1 MPSYYPVYLDLE
13 GKPVVV
19 IGGGVVAERKVESLL
34 AAGAEVTLISPD
46 LTPGLERL
54 AANDRIR
61 IRRRRY
67 QAGDLAGAFVAIVG
81 TGDTAVNRAAAAEAR
96 AERVLVNTVDDVA
109 YCDFIAP
116 AVVRQGD
123 ITLAISTNGKSP
135 SMARLLRETLES
147 YLTPDYAHLL
157 TVLQQ
162 VRKRLR
168 EAGLRATPEQWQQQ
182 IDEPLRA
189 LVRNGALA
197 EAEDRLFAGLAI
209 AMGTPGPIIPE
220 PVAAQGAKS

>member
-1 MPSYYPVYLDLE
+1 MPSYYPVYLDLD
-13 GKPVVV
+13 GKTAVV

-34 AAGAEVTLISPD
+34 AAGAAVTVISPQF
-46 LTPGLERL
+46 TPGLEEL
-54 AANDRIR
+54 AGAAKIQVL
-61 IRRRRY
+61 RRRY

-81 TGDTAVNRAAAAEAR
+81 TDDTAVNRAAASEAR

-147 YLTPDYAHLL
+147 YLTPEYAHLL
-157 TVLQQ
+157 TVLQN
-162 VRKRLR
+162 VRLR
-168 EAGLRATPEQWQQQ
+168 LRHGGLRPTPEQWQEQ

-189 LVRNGALA
+189 LVRQGALVD
-197 EAEDRLFAGLAI
+197 AEDRLFRGLA
-209 AMGTPGPIIPE
+209 AATGAQSVANPM
-220 PVAAQGAKS
+220 PVAAKGAKQ

>member
-13 GKPVVV
+13 GKPAVV
-19 IGGGVVAERKVESLL
+19 IGGGAVAERKVESLL
-34 AAGAEVTLISPD
+34 AAGARVTLISPG

-54 AANDRIR
+54 AETAKIR
-61 IRRRRY
+61 ILRRRY
-67 QAGDLAGAFVAIVG
+67 EPGDLAGAFVAIVG
-81 TGDTAVNRAAAAEAR
+81 TDDTTVNRAAAAEAR
-96 AERVLVNTVDDVA
+96 DQRVLVNTVDDVA

-135 SMARLLRETLES
+135 SMARLLRETLEA

-162 VRKRLR
+162 VRLRLR
-168 EAGLRATPEQWQQQ
+168 RAGVRPTPEQWQQQ
-182 IDEPLRA
+182 IDEPLRV
-189 LVRNGALA
+189 LVRRGALA
-197 EAEDRLFAGLAI
+197 EAEDCLFGGLVA
-209 AMGTPGPIIPE
+209 ATGSQPMTDPE
-220 PVAAQGAKS
+220 PVAAKGVKQ